1 MSLEALK
8 FDAQGLVTVVVQD
21 RLTGEIRMLAHA
33 NRDAVERT
41 LAEAQAYFYSRSRQ
55 ALWRKGEESGHT
67 LAVHEVWA
75 DCDGDALVYLVDPTG
90 PSCHT
95 GGTSCFFRR
104 LDGLGV
110 DAKAD
115 AAEGARAQGALPRL
129 WSELERRRDSGAEQ
143 SYTKSLLAAGAA
155 KINAK
160 LREEADELARAIESE
175 GVGRVVSEAADVV
188 YHLLVGLLSRGTSL
202 RDLEA
207 ELARRFGLS
216 GLAEKAARGESKDP

>member
-33 NRDAVERT
+33 NREAVERT
-41 LAEAQAYFYSRSRQ
+41 LAEAQAYFYSRSRK

-95 GGTSCFFRR
+95 GELSCFFRR
-104 LDGLGV
+104 IDAG
-110 DAKAD
+110 AKAD
-115 AAEGARAQGALPRL
+115 APEGARAQGALPRL

-175 GVGRVVSEAADVV
+175 SVGRVVSEAADVV
-188 YHLLVGLLSRGTSL
+188 YHLLVGLLSRGASL
-202 RDLEA
+202 RELEA

-216 GLAEKAARGESKDP
+216 GLAEKAARSERKDP

>member
-1 MSLEALK
+1 MSLEDLK

-33 NRDAVERT
+33 NREAVERT

-67 LAVHEVWA
+67 LGVHEVWA

-95 GGTSCFFRR
+95 GATSCFFRR
-104 LDGLGV
+104 LDAG
-110 DAKAD
+110 AK
-115 AAEGARAQGALPRL
+115 AEGAHAQSALPRL
-129 WSELERRRDSGAEQ
+129 WSELERRRDSSAEQ
-143 SYTKSLLAAGAA
+143 SYTRSLLGAGAA

-160 LREEADELARAIESE
+160 LREEADELARAIEAES
-175 GVGRVVSEAADVV
+175 VGRVVSEAADVV
-188 YHLLVGLLSRGTSL
+188 YHLLVGLLWRSTSL
-202 RDLEA
+202 RELEA

-216 GLAEKAARGESKDP
+216 GLAEKAARGERKEP